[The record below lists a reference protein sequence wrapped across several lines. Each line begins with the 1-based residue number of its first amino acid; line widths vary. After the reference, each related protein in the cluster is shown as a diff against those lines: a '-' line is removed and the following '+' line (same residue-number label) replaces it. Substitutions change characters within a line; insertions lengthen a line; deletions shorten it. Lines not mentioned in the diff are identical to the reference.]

1 MEGSA
6 SGKIGGHAPR
16 DAQRLREKIQR
27 SRIRTYNAP
36 MAKAET
42 IALWMR
48 AQLAASPARGFVVGL
63 NGSVDAAVVARLAQ
77 MAAPGA
83 VAAVLIAYD
92 SGGEAERHAL
102 SAAAHFTLPTTR
114 LDLAGACDALRA
126 VLADADSAI
135 RQRVRTSDLGIDP
148 DDGRAAIEDLKAR
161 LSMTA
166 LHALA
171 TSTGYLVAGIVD
183 RSDLAIGRFT
193 SHGEDASDLLPL
205 AHLLKR
211 EVEELARELGLP
223 PALIDRPVSGRSVD
237 PTATGVPSTMR
248 REETT
253 DFSDEAL
260 ERYLEGGPEA
270 VAPAMAMRIERHLR
284 SATKKRA
291 LAQTLKS
298 EL

>member
-1 MEGSA
+1 
-6 SGKIGGHAPR
+6 
-16 DAQRLREKIQR
+16 
-27 SRIRTYNAP
+27 

-92 SGGEAERHAL
+92 SDGEAERHAL
-102 SAAAHFTLPTTR
+102 AAAAHFTLPATR
-114 LDLAGACDALRA
+114 LDLAAACDALRA
-126 VLADADSAI
+126 VLADADPAI
-135 RQRVRTSDLGIDP
+135 RQRVRTSGAGIDS
-148 DDGRAAIEDLKAR
+148 DGGRAALEDLKAR

-171 TSTGYLVAGIVD
+171 ASTGYLVAGTVD

-211 EVEELARELGLP
+211 EVLELARELGLP
-223 PALIDRPVSGRSVD
+223 APLIDRSEGGRSVD
-237 PTATGVPSTMR
+237 PTANGVPSTMR

-253 DFSDEAL
+253 DFSEDVL

-291 LAQTLKS
+291 LAQTLTP
-298 EL
+298 EV